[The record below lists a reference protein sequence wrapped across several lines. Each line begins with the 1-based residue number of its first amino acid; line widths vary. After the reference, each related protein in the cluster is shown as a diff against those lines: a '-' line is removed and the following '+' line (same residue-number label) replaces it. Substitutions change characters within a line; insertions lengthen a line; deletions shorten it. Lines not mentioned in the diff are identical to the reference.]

1 MYVFM
6 GSVREYRPVPPM
18 RPQTTPGAA
27 LLAIAVW
34 TTPEAA
40 VHPQAGS
47 AQGTAGTD
55 SDAASIAT
63 LNGTWVRNDELSEDP
78 IDQLTAIVGGR
89 SRITASSLEVAERLS
104 ERRRSARIQA
114 ESDRILIENARR
126 ESIHL
131 PVDGLPRRYTAD
143 RTSAAYFGGGVLEVV
158 TSGTDLAWQ
167 WIETYYRSGDRLVH
181 VTELRNLTVPDL
193 NFTTV
198 YDHAEARPPPAG
210 PVDAERIRSDE
221 PPAIRIVP
229 PRGSYR
235 EFLSGPVG
243 VQALVIDPLIH
254 TVEFLLDGKLVN
266 QARKRPF
273 KARVRLSHPPR
284 EETLEVRGYRDG
296 RAHVGTDRIVLN
308 RLHSPFAVQIAALRP
323 LVAGGASAVSVAAR
337 VSVPRAAALARVEF
351 YLSDRRLATFED
363 PDWKEIQREPRT
375 IRVEAPVGDVEPG
388 DFIRVVA
395 RLADGREREDA
406 ELLQEAEYSGE
417 VDVQLVQLQILAVDR
432 DGEPV
437 GDLQPA
443 DFEIHE
449 NGERRPVENLHAS
462 NDVPLLL
469 GIAID
474 SSGSMTKVWQRL
486 QTVVRM
492 FMAAALA
499 TDDRAFLVDFDDTVR
514 FLQPLTDSKP
524 LLSGRLNRLLV
535 GGGTALNDGLL
546 FSLLHFGREPGRR
559 ALVVVTDGN
568 DADSRSK
575 AAQVSDFAD
584 WMGVP
589 IYFIAV
595 GWSAPPP
602 ILVRKLTRRTGGRL
616 FRIHPGLPR
625 SEVAAEMERVFDRIN
640 EDLRHQYVLTY
651 YSKLAQGEAVEPE
664 VRSLR
669 RDVTLRSILPLQ
681 GLE

>member
-1 MYVFM
+1 
-6 GSVREYRPVPPM
+6 M
-18 RPQTTPGAA
+18 RPQTVPGAA
-27 LLAIAVW
+27 LLAIAAWVA
-34 TTPEAA
+34 PEAA
-40 VHPQAGS
+40 AHPQAGS

-55 SDAASIAT
+55 SGAASITA
-63 LNGTWVRNDELSEDP
+63 LNGTWIRNDELSEDP
-78 IDQLTAIVGGR
+78 IDQLTTALGERGR
-89 SRITASSLEVAERLS
+89 VPSPSLEIAERLS
-104 ERRRSARIQA
+104 ERRRSVRIEA

-126 ESIHL
+126 EHVHL
-131 PVDGLPRRYTAD
+131 PVDGLPRRYSAD
-143 RTSAAYFGGGVLEVV
+143 RTSAAYFGAGVLEVT
-158 TSGTDLAWQ
+158 TSGTDFPWQ
-167 WIETYYRSGDRLVH
+167 WLETYYRSGDRLMH

-210 PVDAERIRSDE
+210 PVDIERIRSDE

-229 PRGSYR
+229 PRNSYR
-235 EFLSGPVG
+235 EFLSGPVEA
-243 VQALVIDPLIH
+243 QALVIDPLIE
-254 TVEFLLDGKLVN
+254 TVDFLLDGKLVN

-284 EETLEVRGYRDG
+284 EETLEVRGYSDG

-308 RLHSPFAVQIAALRP
+308 RLHSPFVVRITALRP
-323 LVAGGASAVSVAAR
+323 LVAEGASAVGVAAR
-337 VSVPRAAALARVEF
+337 VSVPRSANLARVEL
-351 YLSDRRLATFED
+351 YLSERRVATFED
-363 PDWKEIQREPRT
+363 PDWKENEQESST
-375 IRVEAPVGDVEPG
+375 IRVEASVGDVEPG
-388 DFIRVVA
+388 DFVRVVA

-474 SSGSMTKVWQRL
+474 SSGSMARVWQRL
-486 QTVVRM
+486 HRVLRT

-524 LLSGRLNRLLV
+524 LLSARLNRLLV

-559 ALVVVTDGN
+559 ALVVVTDGI

-575 AAQVSDFAD
+575 AAQVSAFAESV
-584 WMGVP
+584 GVP

-595 GWSAPPP
+595 GWAAPPP
-602 ILVRKLTRRTGGRL
+602 VLVRKLTRRTGGRL
-616 FRIHPGLPR
+616 FRIHPGLPQ

-651 YSKLAQGEAVEPE
+651 YSKLARGEAVEPE